1 LRDFFH
7 KNIIFVVFFVA
18 LSFSLTVFG
27 SARIGAEKR
36 DSLSVNSSVILEG
49 TEVKNSTHVEGMLIG
64 KKAALNIVTVDGSAQ
79 FKNSHITGK
88 TIVNGAFRFGEGE
101 TGELVVNGGAEIV
114 GAIIRGASSIDGA
127 LSSTK
132 TTFLE
137 ALDVNGVGKLI
148 QSHVKGKLT
157 LDGSLFAQSSIF
169 EQEILIGTNQA
180 TFVDCKLAGIIIRKG
195 GRDRYP
201 QQLILKGNTI
211 VSGDILFEVPGLLIL
226 IGEQVSIRGK
236 VKNAKTITK
245 TD

>member
-101 TGELVVNGGAEIV
+101 TGELVINGGAEIV

-201 QQLILKGNTI
+201 QQLILKGNR
-211 VSGDILFEVPGLLIL
+211 LFQEIFFLKLQAFL
-226 IGEQVSIRGK
+226 FL
-236 VKNAKTITK
+236 
-245 TD
+245 